1 MRLEGWGGGG
11 GAWFIRIRRVRKR
24 ESVYTSRQGVG
35 IGEGVVYQPVYTR
48 ERGRVVA
55 RESDNR
61 TQDRAETTTPNS
73 APVLVYDPL
82 PLTPP
87 LLLTHPSERCDALT
101 LVHSAGVRWTAGPD
115 AVPPLAH
122 SCRFGPCR
130 ARPRPSA
137 PTFSLGLV
145 GARYMEGL
153 VWRRKEGEG
162 TCARA
167 VKRKKTYKDNNDNVN
182 MSAYLFLN
190 KHSYRYIDR

>member
-1 MRLEGWGGGG
+1 M
-11 GAWFIRIRRVRKR
+11 
-24 ESVYTSRQGVG
+24 G
-35 IGEGVVYQPVYTR
+35 IGEGGRLSASLYERARARRCKRIRQPDV
-48 ERGRVVA
+48 GP
-55 RESDNR
+55 NR
-61 TQDRAETTTPNS
+61 DD
-73 APVLVYDPL
+73 DPRQCPSPRL
-82 PLTPP
+82 RPPPPHPP

-167 VKRKKTYKDNNDNVN
+167 VKRKKT
-182 MSAYLFLN
+182 
-190 KHSYRYIDR
+190 

>member
-1 MRLEGWGGGG
+1 MQENPTTG
-11 GAWFIRIRRVRKR
+11 RRT
-24 ESVYTSRQGVG
+24 EPSRRPQTVP
-35 IGEGVVYQPVYTR
+35 Q
-48 ERGRVVA
+48 
-55 RESDNR
+55 SSS
-61 TQDRAETTTPNS
+61 TTPS
-73 APVLVYDPL
+73 PS
-82 PLTPP
+82 PP
-87 LLLTHPSERCDALT
+87 LLTHPSERCDALT

-153 VWRRKEGEG
+153 VWRRKKGEG

-167 VKRKKTYKDNNDNVN
+167 VKRKKTYNNNDHVN
-182 MSAYLFLN
+182 ASVYLFLN